1 MRCVRSVS
9 EKSDMGVPGHILSLQ
24 SPKRPGG
31 QADPGRRRF
40 VRASLAIGGGLL
52 VGATFQARAGGLVGV
67 AAALPGDSE
76 TALTAW
82 VRITPDNQVKLIV
95 SQAEIGQGISTTLPA
110 ILADELGADWEKV
123 QLETAPYDPAYANPK
138 YKWMFTGNSE
148 SIQSFYDHMRAMG
161 AAARTM
167 LIQAAATRWGV
178 PASECRA
185 EKSAILHASGKRLTF
200 GEVAAEA
207 AKLPVP
213 AKPSLKP
220 AAERQIDGK

>member
-1 MRCVRSVS
+1 PAAKFLGAATPVPSGS
-9 EKSDMGVPGHILSLQ
+9 E
-24 SPKRPGG
+24 
-31 QADPGRRRF
+31 A
-40 VRASLAIGGGLL
+40 
-52 VGATFQARAGGLVGV
+52 
-67 AAALPGDSE
+67 
-76 TALTAW
+76 ALTAW

-110 ILADELGADWEKV
+110 ILADELGADWERV
-123 QLETAPYDPAYANPK
+123 QLETAPDDPAYANPK

-167 LIQAAATRWGV
+167 LIQAAATHWGV

-185 EKSAILHASGKRLTF
+185 EKSTILHTSGKQLTF

-213 AKPSLKP
+213 EKPSLKP